1 MCEDNDVDVCSK
13 GSRGSSEGDRGDR
26 REGRGKGMNN
36 RNGGKGMSLKVCG
49 QGWRRDSGSEFPACL
64 EEERKK
70 EIVL

>member
-1 MCEDNDVDVCSK
+1 
-13 GSRGSSEGDRGDR
+13 
-26 REGRGKGMNN
+26 MNN